1 MDFLTEIVAHK
12 RREVA
17 ARRRER
23 PLDQLK
29 ESVPRPPRDFT
40 AALRRSGIAAIAEIK
55 RRSPSRGPLCGE
67 LDVAAV
73 ARSYARGGAAA
84 LSVLTDREFFG
95 GSAADLQLAS
105 ESVTLPVLRKDF
117 TIDEYQIHE
126 AQQLGADAVLLIVRM
141 LGDGE
146 IRRYLE
152 TTRQL
157 GLAALVEVHDEAEL
171 DRAVDCGAEIIGVNN
186 RNLDTFDVDLGVA
199 LRLKEGIPDGCVAV
213 AESGIQTRA
222 DVARLAAA
230 GYDAILAGEA
240 LMRAA
245 DPGAKL
251 ADLLGVNE

>member
-29 ESVPRPPRDFT
+29 EAVPRPPRDFA
-40 AALRRSGIAAIAEIK
+40 AALRRPGIAAIAEIK
-55 RRSPSRGPLCGE
+55 RRSPSRGPLFGE
-67 LDVAAV
+67 LDVADV
-73 ARSYARGGAAA
+73 AGSYARSGAAA

-95 GSAADLQLAS
+95 GSAEDLRLAS

-126 AQQLGADAVLLIVRM
+126 ARQLGADAILLIARI
-141 LGDGE
+141 LSDDE
-146 IRRYLE
+146 IRRYLR
-152 TTRQL
+152 TARRL
-157 GLAALVEVHDEAEL
+157 GLAALVEVHDETEL
-171 DRAVDCGAEIIGVNN
+171 GRAVDCGAEIIGVNN
-186 RNLDTFDVDLGVA
+186 RNLDTFEVDLDVA
-199 LRLKEGIPDGCVAV
+199 LRLKEGIPEECVAV
-213 AESGIQTRA
+213 AESGIQTRG
-222 DVARLAAA
+222 DVARLEAA
-230 GYDAILAGEA
+230 GYDAVLVGEA

-251 ADLLGVNE
+251 AELLGVNE